1 MAFQKLCQTQ
11 ANGAQLVGNR
21 FGRRAIPF
29 TVEFAQVLPTLM
41 RSLSRDELLLSAT
54 FREVFRMNFLG
65 DNVHFLI
72 GKGKVSGDQLRH
84 VLRVG
89 VKGQLKGGGQKRGC
103 VWNRN
108 GLCDQVNSGP
118 LQGSPPWRAEGRYGA
133 SVSRI
138 PCRWF

>member
-1 MAFQKLCQTQ
+1 MAFQRLCQTTSQ
-11 ANGAQLVGNR
+11 WSAACR
-21 FGRRAIPF
+21 ESIRRTCDSF

-108 GLCDQVNSGP
+108 ALCDQVNNGP
-118 LQGSPPWRAEGRYGA
+118 LQGSPLGEPKAGMELPF
-133 SVSRI
+133 S
-138 PCRWF
+138 